1 MGELQMPSREA
12 VLLYQFNKAFNHHDP
27 EGMMALM
34 AEDCVF
40 ENTYPPPDG
49 TRFQGQVAVKG
60 FWEEFFRSSP
70 GAQIDIEEMFTSEGR
85 GVQRWVYRW
94 LVAQ

>member
-1 MGELQMPSREA
+1 MGELQMPSQETS
-12 VLLYQFNKAFNHHDP
+12 LLEQFNEAFNHHDP

-34 AEDCVF
+34 TEDCVF

-70 GAQIDIEEMFTSEGR
+70 AAQIDIEEMFFCEGR
-85 GVQRWVYRW
+85 GLQRWVYRW